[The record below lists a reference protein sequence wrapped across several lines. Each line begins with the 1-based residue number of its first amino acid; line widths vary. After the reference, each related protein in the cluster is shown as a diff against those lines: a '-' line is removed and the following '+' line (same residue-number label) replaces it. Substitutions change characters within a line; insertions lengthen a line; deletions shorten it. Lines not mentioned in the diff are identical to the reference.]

1 MLTSEIRCQ
10 WLAQFLGGKFELPRI
25 REMEKD
31 VRLWENNL
39 KLYGGKYVRRSCI
52 GSVYIWYNDQL
63 LKDMGCKTKR
73 KKGILAEFF
82 LPMDQQ
88 IMQV

>member
-1 MLTSEIRCQ
+1 
-10 WLAQFLGGKFELPRI
+10 
-25 REMEKD
+25 MEKD

-52 GSVYIWYNDQL
+52 GSVNIWYNDQL

-82 LPMDQQ
+82 LPYGPADYAGLTHN
-88 IMQV
+88 